1 MSSLIKLPSQCR
13 ILIIDDDAVVCDVLK
28 RALETRYAVTACL
41 SGTQG
46 CALLGE
52 NDFDVVVTDLRLPDM
67 SGLDVLSF
75 AKSKDAYTE
84 VVLITGFASL
94 ESASVAINAGAASY
108 IEKPMSLPD
117 FLIQIEK
124 AVASRLFHLK
134 SISLMRKSDDLGP
147 EFRDHLSDITSLYY
161 FTRKLTLSLEV
172 SEIMRITLE
181 EAIRKSGA
189 QLCAIAV
196 NVLGFQE
203 LYAMSSSGEADP
215 AQVQALFGRCWET
228 AFPFIEKQ
236 KFEEGKISSVIYKG
250 KIGPT
255 PQLDTLQPLAI
266 PMMVTGTSIGALVAF
281 IDKPAASVS
290 ADQYFLYIISSIISS
305 LIEHGYAV
313 LQARALAKTDGLT
326 GIANHRSFHEA
337 LDREISRASRKGNA
351 FSLIIMDID
360 DFKRIN
366 DTYGHLVGDAVLKD
380 LVRRVGENVRTADV
394 FARYGGEEFG
404 LILPETDL
412 AGAEVL
418 AQRIRKAIGSKPF
431 AYAQHSIG
439 YTVSMG
445 MTIFNTKQP
454 VKKDLLIDQAD
465 TAMYAAKRGGKNR
478 VSVSA
483 ACL

>member
-1 MSSLIKLPSQCR
+1 MSSLIKLPSECR
-13 ILIIDDDAVVCDVLK
+13 ILIIDDEMAVCDFLTH
-28 RALETRYAVTACL
+28 ALETRYKVTATTR
-41 SGTQG
+41 GKEG
-46 CALLGE
+46 CALLE
-52 NDFDVVVTDLRLPDM
+52 TNDFDVVVTDLRLADM

-84 VVLITGFASL
+84 VILITGFASL

-108 IEKPMSLPD
+108 IEKPMALPD

-124 AVASRLFHLK
+124 AVASRQFHLK
-134 SISLMRKSDDLGP
+134 SLSLMRKSDDLGP
-147 EFRDHLSDITSLYY
+147 EYRDHLSDITSLYY

-172 SEIMRITLE
+172 SEIMRISLE
-181 EAIRKSGA
+181 EALRKSGA

-196 NVLGFQE
+196 NLLGFQE
-203 LYAMSSSGEADP
+203 IYAMSSSGEAD
-215 AQVQALFGRCWET
+215 AEQVRALFGEYWET
-228 AFPFIEKQ
+228 TFPSIDKQ
-236 KFEEGKISSVIYKG
+236 RFQEGKIPSVIYKG
-250 KIGPT
+250 KIGPV
-255 PQLDTLQPLAI
+255 LKLEGLRPLSV
-266 PMMVTGTSIGALVAF
+266 PMTVTGTPIGTIVAF
-281 IDKPAASVS
+281 LDEKVASDAGS
-290 ADQYFLYIISSIISS
+290 HYFLHIISSIISS

-313 LQARALAKTDGLT
+313 MQARALAKTDSLT

-337 LDREISRASRKGNA
+337 LDREISRANRKGNA
-351 FSLIIMDID
+351 FALIILDID

-380 LVRRVGENVRTADV
+380 LVCRVAENIRTADV

-418 AQRIRKAIGSKPF
+418 AQRVRKAIIAKPF
-431 AYAQHSIG
+431 TYAQHLIH

-445 MTIFNTKQP
+445 LTLFNAKRP

-465 TAMYAAKRGGKNR
+465 TAMYAAKRSGKNR
-478 VSVSA
+478 VSLSA